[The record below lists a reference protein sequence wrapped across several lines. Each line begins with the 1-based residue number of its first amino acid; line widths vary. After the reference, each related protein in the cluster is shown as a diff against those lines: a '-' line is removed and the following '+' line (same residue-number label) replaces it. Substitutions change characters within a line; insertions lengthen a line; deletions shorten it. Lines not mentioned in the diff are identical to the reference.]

1 MTSVRSYLEV
11 TKPRIVL
18 LLVFTSVA
26 AMIAASRLT
35 STNLTI
41 GLWLPAVVTITLG
54 CAGCNAVTCYIDR
67 DIDAVMT
74 RTRNRPLPSFRINP
88 PQKALIFGLALVGLS
103 LALALMRNLLSFVSI
118 AFGALDNIV
127 IYSLLLKRRS
137 PANILL
143 GGISGGLPSIF
154 GWAYVANSVSL
165 TAALM
170 AILVVLWIP
179 NHIWS
184 LAVKFKEDYEKASVP
199 MLPVVTEEEKALRYI
214 VATSLLLVVF
224 SLWLF
229 FSGAFGLAYLLVA
242 SVLGGLMCALNIW
255 LFLTPTTRTAWTVF
269 KFSSPYLALIFLAMI
284 IDSLPI

>member
-1 MTSVRSYLEV
+1 MTSIRSYVEV

-26 AMIAASRLT
+26 AMIVASRLT
-35 STNLTI
+35 STSLTI

-67 DIDAVMT
+67 DIDAVMA
-74 RTRNRPLPSFRINP
+74 RTRNRPLPSFSIDP
-88 PQKALIFGLALVGLS
+88 PQKALILGLSLVGLS
-103 LALALMRNLLSFVSI
+103 LALALLRNLLSFVSI
-118 AFGALDNIV
+118 AFGAVDNIL

-143 GGISGGLPSIF
+143 GGISGGLPCIF
-154 GWAYVANSVSL
+154 GWAYVANTVSL
-165 TAALM
+165 TAVLM

-179 NHIWS
+179 NHVWS
-184 LAVKFKEDYEKASVP
+184 LAVKFKEDYARASVP

-214 VATSLLLVVF
+214 VATSLLLVIF

-242 SVLGGLMCALNIW
+242 SVLGGLTCALNIW
-255 LFLTPTTRTAWTVF
+255 LFLTPTTRTAWIVF

>member
-1 MTSVRSYLEV
+1 MTSIRSYVEV

-26 AMIAASRLT
+26 GMIVAARLT
-35 STNLTI
+35 STGLTM
-41 GLWLPAVVTITLG
+41 GLWLSAVVTITLG

-74 RTRNRPLPSFRINP
+74 RTRNRPLPSFRIDP
-88 PQKALIFGLALVGLS
+88 PQKALIFGVSLVGLS
-103 LALALMRNLLSFVSI
+103 LALALMRNLLSFLSI

-143 GGISGGLPSIF
+143 GGISGGLPTIF
-154 GWAYVANSVSL
+154 GWAYLANGISL
-165 TAALM
+165 TAVLM
-170 AILVVLWIP
+170 AVLVVLWIP

-184 LAVKFKEDYEKASVP
+184 LAVKFKEDYAKANVP
-199 MLPVVTEEEKALRYI
+199 MLPVVTGEEKALRYI
-214 VATSLLLVVF
+214 VATSLLLVIF

-229 FSGAFGLAYLLVA
+229 FSGSFGLAYLFIA
-242 SVLGGLMCALNIW
+242 SVLGGLMCVLNIW
-255 LFLTPTTRTAWTVF
+255 LFLTPTKRTAWVVF

-284 IDSLPI
+284 IGSLPI